1 MDSFWDFLWLLI
13 VGFAFVAYLMVMFSI
28 IGDLFRD
35 HKTSGFVKALWVLFL
50 IVAPFLTALVY
61 LIVNGSNMAKRQVAA
76 LQHAQDQQ
84 GGVHQ
89 ARRRSICVRRDRT
102 RKGVAGQRN
111 HRSGRVHDA
120 EGQSAVLNVASA
132 PNASSTAAIAGS
144 RRASVLVASS

>member
-84 GGVHQ
+84 EDYIKH
-89 ARRRSICVRRDRT
+89 
-102 RKGVAGQRN
+102 VAG
-111 HRSGRVHDA
+111 RS
-120 EGQSAVLNVASA
+120 ASEE
-132 PNASSTAAIAGS
+132 IAHAKALLDNGTIDQDEFTTLKAKALS
-144 RRASVLVASS
+144 WT